1 MKELKA
7 TRVPPGDRWAIVDDD
22 KEKIYSSLTEC
33 LNAIFMQTGIGEFY
47 MDAKAGEVH
56 IEDGKVKPKCSY
68 ESLVAYQNN
77 IPTGYPIIDVVQGL
91 CQYHSFKKN

>member
-7 TRVPPGDRWAIVDDD
+7 TRVPPGDRWAIIDDD
-22 KEKIYSSLTEC
+22 KEKVYSSLTEC

-56 IEDGKVKPKCSY
+56 IEDGVQPKPEIKKF
-68 ESLVAYQNN
+68 SLYGEE
-77 IPTGYPIIDVVQGL
+77 I
-91 CQYHSFKKN
+91 